1 MAITT
6 AALMATRHSSHV
18 AGTTGALC
26 HRSNR
31 HLRDCAGAAIHRAG
45 DDERR
50 PVAILF
56 NLQPFFTLLL
66 LPLFFA
72 GERVM
77 PRRCWAPGSR
87 SPAWRWL
94 SAGWAAA
101 PDR

>member
-1 MAITT
+1 M
-6 AALMATRHSSHV
+6 
-18 AGTTGALC
+18 
-26 HRSNR
+26 
-31 HLRDCAGAAIHRAG
+31 
-45 DDERR
+45 
-50 PVAILF
+50 AILF